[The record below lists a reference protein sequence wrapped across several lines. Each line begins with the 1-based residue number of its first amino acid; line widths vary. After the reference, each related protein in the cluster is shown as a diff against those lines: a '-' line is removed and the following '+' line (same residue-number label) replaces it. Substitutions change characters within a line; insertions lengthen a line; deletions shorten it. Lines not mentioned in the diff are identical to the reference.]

1 MTWNIIWVCI
11 FHIEATTCMYIYKSR
26 CRYAYSTSK
35 QLHMCII
42 THHYVC
48 LYAYSTSKE
57 LHVCVCG
64 CILIYMHVYVFHLF
78 LYVRVLLSLFLLSIF
93 LCDHVYICWICDN
106 MHGVVVLSKDFV
118 FSFLIY
124 VCMLLLSCSKVM
136 YI

>member
-1 MTWNIIWVCI
+1 MGRRICI
-11 FHIEATTCMYIYKSR
+11 KVHT
-26 CRYAYSTSK
+26 
-35 QLHMCII
+35 LGND
-42 THHYVC
+42 V
-48 LYAYSTSKE
+48 
-57 LHVCVCG
+57 
-64 CILIYMHVYVFHLF
+64 IYMHVYVVHLF